1 MFHISLVFVSFR
13 LCNHYNMKFFLVVVF
28 FFIFAQHRF
37 QMSTRGI
44 TIKTALLWR
53 QFTHTHVNIPN
64 LSKQM
69 HQNPISRVMLTNF
82 TKLTKKKKKKESSM
96 FLVYFLSSL
105 LCLTY
110 PPRSNKR
117 EFVAQTS
124 WEKEQADLFVDHKQ
138 IWV

>member
-1 MFHISLVFVSFR
+1 
-13 LCNHYNMKFFLVVVF
+13 
-28 FFIFAQHRF
+28 
-37 QMSTRGI
+37 MSTRGI
-44 TIKTALLWR
+44 TIKNSTFVKAVHS
-53 QFTHTHVNIPN
+53 HTHVNIPN

-138 IWV
+138 I